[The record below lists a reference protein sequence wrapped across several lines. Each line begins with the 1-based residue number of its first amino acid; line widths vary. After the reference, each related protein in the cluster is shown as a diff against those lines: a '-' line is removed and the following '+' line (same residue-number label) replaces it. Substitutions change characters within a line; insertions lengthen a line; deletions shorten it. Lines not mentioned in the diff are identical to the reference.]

1 MPACPGLSPYL
12 LLPHIL
18 SALSAPARLP
28 SCFKSL
34 MPFPLPE
41 IFSFFNKRILIHL
54 FGCARSYSWCVESS
68 SLSHVGSFALAV
80 ESSPPT
86 RDWTLVLSL
95 PWECR
100 VLATGPPGKSQP
112 EIVFCSTP
120 FLSSHPWLVLSHP
133 SCPRYFSR
141 NAHPEYGHS
150 PAACS
155 HGSLCIL
162 FFPAQDSSK
171 YL

>member
-1 MPACPGLSPYL
+1 MPGLSCGMWNLLRWVMWDL
-12 LLPHIL
+12 LLWL
-18 SALSAPARLP
+18 
-28 SCFKSL
+28 
-34 MPFPLPE
+34 
-41 IFSFFNKRILIHL
+41 
-54 FGCARSYSWCVESS
+54 
-68 SLSHVGSFALAV
+68 V

-86 RDWTLVLSL
+86 RDWTLALSL

-112 EIVFCSTP
+112 EIVFGSTP

-133 SCPRYFSR
+133 SCPKCFSG
-141 NAHPEYGHS
+141 NSHPEYGHS

-162 FFPAQDSSK
+162 VFFFPGIIKVLVGCSSLTLGFK
-171 YL
+171 VLEGWDCVSVIHHYTATIQQCLQQCKHLMMWAWT